1 MRIDEICTREVVTCG
16 RRASAADIAQ
26 LMREHHVGTLVV
38 TEPRDDR
45 QERQE
50 RQERQDRQVPVGII
64 TDRDLVVQVLARRV
78 EPEAVAAEDMMAEP
92 RTVAVSETVYD
103 AIWHM
108 RRHGIRRLPVVD
120 EDGGLCGI
128 VTADDLIQYVAEELT
143 QLARV
148 SPLQRHDEEERL
160 VVSPS

>member
-38 TEPRDDR
+38 TEPREE
-45 QERQE
+45 Q
-50 RQERQDRQVPVGII
+50 QVPVGII

-120 EDGGLCGI
+120 EHGGLCGI

>member
-1 MRIDEICTREVVTCG
+1 MRIDEICTREVVTCE

-38 TEPRDDR
+38 TQPQPEQPMPA
-45 QERQE
+45 
-50 RQERQDRQVPVGII
+50 PVGII

-78 EPEAVAAEDMMAEP
+78 DADTVAAEDMMAEP
-92 RTVAVSETVYD
+92 RTVKVTETVYD
-103 AIWHM
+103 AIWQM
-108 RRHGIRRLPVVD
+108 RRYGIRRLPVVD
-120 EDGGLCGI
+120 EHGGLFGI
-128 VTADDLIQYVAEELT
+128 VTADDLVQYVAEELT

-148 SPLQRHDEEERL
+148 SPMQRHDEEERL

>member
-1 MRIDEICTREVVTCG
+1 MRIDEICTREVITCS

-38 TEPRDDR
+38 TQPREDG
-45 QERQE
+45 
-50 RQERQDRQVPVGII
+50 QVPVGII

-78 EPEAVAAEDMMAEP
+78 APETVAAEDMMAEP
-92 RTVAVSETVYD
+92 RTLTVSDTVYD
-103 AIWHM
+103 AIWQM

-120 EDGGLCGI
+120 ERGTLRGI
-128 VTADDLIQYVAEELT
+128 VTADDLVQYVAEELT

-148 SPLQRHDEEERL
+148 SPLQRHGEEDRL

>member
-16 RRASAADIAQ
+16 RHASAADIAQ

-38 TEPRDDR
+38 AQPR
-45 QERQE
+45 E
-50 RQERQDRQVPVGII
+50 DRQVPVGII

-78 EPEAVAAEDMMAEP
+78 DPETVTAEDMMVEP
-92 RTVAVSETVYD
+92 RTVLDSETVYD

-108 RRHGIRRLPVVD
+108 RRHGVRRLPVVD
-120 EDGGLCGI
+120 VRNGLCGI
-128 VTADDLIQYVAEELT
+128 VTADDLMQYVAEELT

-148 SPLQRHDEEERL
+148 SPLQRHDEQDRLEGASSERPGGGPTL
-160 VVSPS
+160 P

>member
-16 RRASAADIAQ
+16 RRTSAADIAQ

-38 TEPRDDR
+38 TEPRD
-45 QERQE
+45 E
-50 RQERQDRQVPVGII
+50 RQVPVGII

-78 EPEAVAAEDMMAEP
+78 EADAVAAEDMMAEP
-92 RTVAVSETVYD
+92 RTVTVSETVYD

-120 EDGGLCGI
+120 ERGGLRGI
-128 VTADDLIQYVAEELT
+128 VTADDLVQYVAEELT

-148 SPLQRHDEEERL
+148 SPLQRHDEEDRL

>member
-38 TEPRDDR
+38 TEPREDR

-50 RQERQDRQVPVGII
+50 RQVPVGII

-78 EPEAVAAEDMMAEP
+78 EPEAVAAEDMMAGP

-120 EDGGLCGI
+120 EHGGLCGI